1 MASTLKVD
9 TIVHPTGT
17 TNNLTL
23 DNAGNVTVGNNLTV
37 TGTTTQTGA
46 QTFAGNVTMSGVGA
60 RFLGDFSNATVTNR
74 VSFQTSTT
82 NGQTG
87 IYILPNGTSASASL
101 QASNN
106 ADPTNASKLIVG
118 AASTEMQIASGIN
131 GTGTYLPLTFY
142 TSGGQSAQF
151 STTKG
156 TFTLGVAGTAAGV
169 LVLSGSTSGT
179 ATLQTAAAAGSST
192 WTFGNPGANVNV
204 GYLNIPQ
211 NAQTSA
217 YVAAA
222 TDVGKHI
229 SITTGGVTVN
239 ASVFSA
245 GDVFTIY
252 NNSGSSQN
260 ITAGSGVTFR
270 LAGTATSGTP
280 RTVSQYGLATVLC
293 VTGGASPVFVL
304 SGAGVT

>member
-17 TNNLTL
+17 PDNITL
-23 DNAGNVTVGNNLTV
+23 DNAGNVTIGNNLTV
-37 TGTTTQTGA
+37 TGA
-46 QTFAGNVTMSGVGA
+46 QTFSGNVTMSGTGA
-60 RFLGDFSNATVTNR
+60 RFLGDFSNATVTSR
-74 VSFQTSTT
+74 VAFQTSTT

-142 TSGGQSAQF
+142 TSGGQTAQF
-151 STTKG
+151 STTRG

-169 LVLSGSTSGT
+169 LVLAGSTSGSNT
-179 ATLQTAAAAGSST
+179 ITTAAAAGSST

-211 NAQTSA
+211 NSQGGA
-217 YVAAA
+217 YVALIS
-222 TDVGKHI
+222 DVGKHI
-229 SITTGGVTVN
+229 AISTGGVTVN

-260 ITAGSGVTFR
+260 ITAGASVTFR
-270 LAGTATSGTP
+270 LAGTATSGSP
-280 RTVSQYGLATVLC
+280 RTLAQYGLATVLC
-293 VTGGASPVFVL
+293 VTGGATPTFVL
-304 SGAGVT
+304 SGAGVA